1 MNNVILRTGYILIS
15 NLQGISLN
23 IEQFTAF
30 IDQLP
35 EIEKVLKAK
44 GITIPRPEYGGARV
58 SPKAEDQEENDENDE
73 ENDEEEVEKEE
84 EEEVKKPGKA
94 SKASDRAEDMRPVA
108 ASKLDRFRHRA
119 NHEATSDEDN

>member
-1 MNNVILRTGYILIS
+1 MNHVILRTGYILIS

-58 SPKAEDQEENDENDE
+58 SPKAEDQEENDE
-73 ENDEEEVEKEE
+73 ENDEEEVEEEE

>member
-58 SPKAEDQEENDENDE
+58 SPKAEDQEQNDE
-73 ENDEEEVEKEE
+73 ENDEEEVEEEEE

-94 SKASDRAEDMRPVA
+94 SKASDRAEDMKPVA

>member
-1 MNNVILRTGYILIS
+1 MLNRVILQTDDILIS

-30 IDQLP
+30 IDQMP

-58 SPKAEDQEENDENDE
+58 SPKAEDQEENE
-73 ENDEEEVEKEE
+73 EE

-94 SKASDRAEDMRPVA
+94 SKASDRAEDMKPVA

-119 NHEATSDEDN
+119 NHEAASDEDN

>member
-1 MNNVILRTGYILIS
+1 MNHIILRTGDILIS

-58 SPKAEDQEENDENDE
+58 SPKAEDHEENEEEDE
-73 ENDEEEVEKEE
+73 EEEVEEE
-84 EEEVKKPGKA
+84 EEDEVKKPGKA
-94 SKASDRAEDMRPVA
+94 SKASDAAEDMKPVA

>member
-58 SPKAEDQEENDENDE
+58 SPKAEDQEENDE
-73 ENDEEEVEKEE
+73 ENDEEEVEEEEE

>member
-1 MNNVILRTGYILIS
+1 MNHVILRTGYILIS

-58 SPKAEDQEENDENDE
+58 SPKAEDQEENDE
-73 ENDEEEVEKEE
+73 ENDEEEVEEEEE

-94 SKASDRAEDMRPVA
+94 SKASDRAEDMKPVA

>member
-58 SPKAEDQEENDENDE
+58 SPKAEDQEENDE
-73 ENDEEEVEKEE
+73 ENDEEEVEEEEE

-94 SKASDRAEDMRPVA
+94 SKASDRAEDMKPVA

>member
-1 MNNVILRTGYILIS
+1 MLNRVILQTDDILIS

-58 SPKAEDQEENDENDE
+58 SPKAEDQEENEEEDE
-73 ENDEEEVEKEE
+73 EEEVEEEE

-94 SKASDRAEDMRPVA
+94 SKASDRAEDMKPVA

-119 NHEATSDEDN
+119 NHEAASDEDN

>member
-1 MNNVILRTGYILIS
+1 LNNVILRTGYILIS

-58 SPKAEDQEENDENDE
+58 SPKAEDQEENDE
-73 ENDEEEVEKEE
+73 EEVEKEE